1 MKLKRSSSYVVKTR
15 EPNMGGF
22 LWFFVR
28 LETDD
33 GIVGWGETAILSCL
47 HGIERGFESM
57 VADIFDTFLKGK
69 DPMERESLF
78 SLMYS
83 GLTAQHPDYLTVGL
97 ISAFDTALWDI
108 CGKHFNT
115 PVYNLLGGKHR
126 DTVRT
131 YTYIYDAQRGGN
143 LIDATYD
150 WTRNPE
156 KLGELAAGLVEEGF
170 TGVKF
175 DPLKQAWRGKLP
187 TPPWDASLAE
197 LEHAERSVKAIREA
211 IGNRADICIGTH
223 GQTTPMTALRLARR
237 LEPYDPLWLEEPCPP
252 ENFTEMARIARGTS
266 IPVATGE
273 RLVTI
278 HDFKKAFDAG
288 ACSIAQPDLGSCGGI
303 TAFKKIAALAE
314 ASYVQMA
321 PHVWGGP
328 IITAAALQVATHV
341 PNFLILESIYK
352 SRDFFDEIV
361 EEPFEWEDGHL
372 IPSDRPGIGIALDEA
387 KLEANRGTIVDIFP
401 RGR

>member
-1 MKLKRSSSYVVKTR
+1 MWY
-15 EPNMGGF
+15 
-22 LWFFVR
+22 FVR

-47 HGIERGFESM
+47 HGLERSFEAI
-57 VADIFDTFLKGK
+57 VEDIFDTFLDGR
-69 DPMERESLF
+69 DPLDREALF

-83 GLTAQHPDYLTVGL
+83 GLTAQHPDYFTVGL

-108 CGKHFNT
+108 CGKHFDT
-115 PVYNLLGGKHR
+115 PVYNLLGGRHR
-126 DTVRT
+126 DRVRT
-131 YTYIYDAQRGGN
+131 YTYIYDADRGGN

-150 WTRNPE
+150 WTRHPQ
-156 KLGELAAGLVEEGF
+156 KLGELAARLVEEGF

-175 DPLKQAWRGKLP
+175 DPLRQAWRGRLP
-187 TPPWDASLAE
+187 VPPWDVSLE
-197 LEHAERSVKAIREA
+197 EYEHAERSVRAIREA
-211 IGNRADICIGTH
+211 VGSQADICIGTH
-223 GQTTPMTALRLARR
+223 GQITPMTALRLARR
-237 LEPYDPLWLEEPCPP
+237 LEQYDPLWLEEPCPP
-252 ENFTEMARIARGTS
+252 ENSEEMARVARGTS

-278 HDFKKAFDAG
+278 HDFQKVFDAG

-314 ASYVQMA
+314 AHYVQMA

-328 IITAAALQVATHV
+328 IITAAALQVAANV

-361 EEPFEWEDGHL
+361 EEPFEWVDGYL
-372 IPSDRPGIGIALDEA
+372 VPPTRPGIGISLNES
-387 KLEANRGTIVDIFP
+387 KLEAHRGTIVDIFP
-401 RGR
+401 R